1 MISKCYIN
9 CEIILDFNS
18 LLFSILKKQ
27 NPDLN
32 LSLNDVQENPKKYLE
47 TQELLLQN
55 LSILKPQIGVIETLQ
70 FLESQ
75 HIQPIIYSEFA
86 QLLQQHFPYLN
97 WQEFTDSDQN
107 AIFID
112 PRIDFCEQLLK
123 KNLNVVLFKNHKLKD
138 KDYWNQLLQN
148 KPILFAES
156 WETFPW
162 QSFKLVTQPIFSA
175 DQYKVNESENA
186 STKYWNTFI
195 KLNPIEFTSKII
207 HGRNRGGTM
216 LGIPTANLQINEEI
230 QQLTKNL
237 LPGVYAG
244 ITYLENKQYGG
255 VLSIGYNPYFLDT
268 PQTIEVHLYG
278 EFQEDFYGANLRL
291 IITHFL
297 RPESDFRTFDHLIKA
312 ISNDKIIARKLV
324 C

>member
-32 LSLNDVQENPKKYLE
+32 LNLNDVQENPKKYLE

-55 LSILKPQIGVIETLQ
+55 LCILKPQIGAIETLQ

-75 HIQPIIYSEFA
+75 NIQPIIYSEYT
-86 QLLQQHFPYLN
+86 QILQQHFPYLK

-107 AIFID
+107 IIVID
-112 PRIDFCEQLLK
+112 PRLDFCEQLLK
-123 KNLNVVLFKNHKLKD
+123 KQLQVVLFKNYKLKD
-138 KDYWNQLLQN
+138 KDYWNQILQH
-148 KPILFAES
+148 KQILFAES

-162 QSFKLVTQPIFSA
+162 QDFKFVTQPIFSP
-175 DQYKVNESENA
+175 DQFKVNECENA
-186 STKYWNTFI
+186 ATQYWNTYL
-195 KLNPIEFTSKII
+195 KLNPIEFTSQII

-216 LGIPTANLQINEEI
+216 LGIPTANLLISEEI

-244 ITYLENKQYGG
+244 ITYLQNVKYGG

-278 EFQEDFYGANLRL
+278 EFQEDFYGSNLRL

-312 ISNDKIIARKLV
+312 ISNDKIIGRKLV